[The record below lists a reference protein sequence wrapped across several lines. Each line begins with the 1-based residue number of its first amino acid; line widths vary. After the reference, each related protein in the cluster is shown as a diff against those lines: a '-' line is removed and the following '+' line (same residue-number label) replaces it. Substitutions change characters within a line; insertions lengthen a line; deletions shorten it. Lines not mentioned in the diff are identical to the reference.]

1 MRNRILHVLATAA
14 LLAIALFSI
23 RGPLQHAQAERA
35 QGADDEAGSPNA
47 PKDKAAY
54 FSHGDMETVWKD
66 LETKQVNSHRLLAGE
81 NYVIYVRI
89 LKPTSRALV
98 HPAGA
103 DVRICEE
110 GSAVAVTGGKLV
122 NPKKPSE
129 ENSGGTSIFG
139 NDTSGSSIEG
149 GTEQAF
155 QPGDILYVPPG
166 VPHTFKD
173 MKGFRAYLVRFD
185 VR

>member
-103 DVRICEE
+103 DVRTARRVPRLRSP
-110 GSAVAVTGGKLV
+110 GAS
-122 NPKKPSE
+122 
-129 ENSGGTSIFG
+129 
-139 NDTSGSSIEG
+139 SSILKNRAKKI
-149 GTEQAF
+149 QAAR
-155 QPGDILYVPPG
+155 PYSGMIHRVLPSKAAPSRRSSPATSYTCHPACRTPLR
-166 VPHTFKD
+166 T
-173 MKGFRAYLVRFD
+173 
-185 VR
+185 

>member
-1 MRNRILHVLATAA
+1 MLRQNARKAQTMRLVLLT
-14 LLAIALFSI
+14 LQKI
-23 RGPLQHAQAERA
+23 RLPTFLTETWRPCGKIWKRSRSTVTVCWRVKITLSTFASSSQRA
-35 QGADDEAGSPNA
+35 GRSFTP
-47 PKDKAAY
+47 
-54 FSHGDMETVWKD
+54 
-66 LETKQVNSHRLLAGE
+66 
-81 NYVIYVRI
+81 
-89 LKPTSRALV
+89 
-98 HPAGA
+98 PA
-103 DVRICEE
+103 RTFWICEE